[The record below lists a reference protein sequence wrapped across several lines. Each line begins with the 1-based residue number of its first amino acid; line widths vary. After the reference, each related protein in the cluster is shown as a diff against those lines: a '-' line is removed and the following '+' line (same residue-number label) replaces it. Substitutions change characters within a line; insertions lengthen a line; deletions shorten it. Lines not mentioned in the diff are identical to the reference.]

1 MEPGGKKWEKM
12 GRKTHPTMFRG
23 ANKLTLDAKGRMV
36 MPTRYRERLQ
46 ERCGGKLVVTVDKDQ
61 CLLVYPIPDWEEIER
76 KVMKL
81 PSFNERARWLQRI
94 MVGYATE
101 LDLDAQGRV
110 LLPPNLRE
118 FASLTRDAL
127 LVGQGLRFELWDEE
141 KWNQRRD
148 EWLANEKSATDLSAD
163 LEALSL

>member
-1 MEPGGKKWEKM
+1 
-12 GRKTHPTMFRG
+12 MFRG
-23 ANKLTLDAKGRMV
+23 ANKLTLDIKGRMV

-46 ERCGGKLVVTVDKDQ
+46 ERCGGKLVITVDKDQ
-61 CLLVYPIPDWEEIER
+61 CLLVYQMPDWEEIER
-76 KVMKL
+76 KLMKL
-81 PSFNERARWLQRI
+81 PTFDPRARRIQRL
-94 MVGYATE
+94 MVGHATE

-118 FASLTRDAL
+118 FASLTRDAV

-148 EWLANEKSATDLSAD
+148 EWLASEESATDLSAD
-163 LEALSL
+163 LESLSL

>member
-1 MEPGGKKWEKM
+1 M
-12 GRKTHPTMFRG
+12 GHMAHEAMFRG
-23 ANKLTLDAKGRMV
+23 ANKLTLDIKGRLV

-61 CLLVYPIPDWEEIER
+61 CLLVYPMPDWEEIER
-76 KVMKL
+76 KLMKL
-81 PSFNERARWLQRI
+81 PTFNERVRRLQRL

-118 FASLTRDAL
+118 FASLTRDAVL
-127 LVGQGLRFELWDEE
+127 IGQGLRFELWDEE

-148 EWLANEKSATDLSAD
+148 EWLASEESATDLSAD
-163 LEALSL
+163 LESLSL